1 MAEPQ
6 RETTHRCGAH
16 PYPASPLE
24 VDLRIARGARPTLL
38 PPSPRADPGAPA
50 REPELQE
57 LLGAM
62 LAPRAAAR
70 PSAAAVLRHPLFWPG
85 HARLRLLLQLS
96 DALEASEP
104 RPPAH
109 AAALTALEA
118 EALARGWLPWV
129 ERVPAE
135 LLVEAS
141 RRRGYCAGSVRA
153 LLRLLRNT
161 WHHTDELSPSP
172 VGALPPREPA
182 GFVDFWCSR
191 FPGLLPAARRHA
203 AALGLAVG
211 AYEATDAPECSAAPR
226 EAEGATVL
234 DVARRREGGVEEGGA
249 TGGGAVAGEGGGAAE
264 VHDGARDGEEA
275 GEEASEEA
283 GNEDGVCGERRGV
296 REAQAEAMVAEVGSR
311 IPGRFAQPSTELC
324 RSLYCAASEADG
336 GASLCHGERCAFA
349 HAVAELKPT
358 RHRRHPTAAHVADQV
373 ALWMVDAL
381 PQADRD
387 AADRSADAFKEL
399 YRRYCAHARHTAPPH
414 WRPVLLMMQRHRLV
428 EGLVPKAKSLD
439 GWRPGPLL
447 REPS

>member
-1 MAEPQ
+1 M
-6 RETTHRCGAH
+6 
-16 PYPASPLE
+16 
-24 VDLRIARGARPTLL
+24 
-38 PPSPRADPGAPA
+38 
-50 REPELQE
+50 
-57 LLGAM
+57 
-62 LAPRAAAR
+62 
-70 PSAAAVLRHPLFWPG
+70 LRHPLFWPG

-118 EALARGWLPWV
+118 EALALGWLPWV

>member
-1 MAEPQ
+1 M
-6 RETTHRCGAH
+6 H

-24 VDLRIARGARPTLL
+24 VDVRIARGARPTLL

-50 REPELQE
+50 RAPELHE
-57 LLGAM
+57 LLVEM

-70 PSAAAVLRHPLFWPG
+70 PSAAAVLRHTLFWPG

-96 DALEASEP
+96 DALEAPEP

-118 EALARGWLPWV
+118 EALALGWLPWA

-161 WHHTDELSPSP
+161 WHHADELSPSSSD
-172 VGALPPREPA
+172 GARMPPREPD
-182 GFVDFWCSR
+182 GFVDFWCAR
-191 FPGLLPAARRHA
+191 FPGLLAVARRHA
-203 AALGLAVG
+203 AVLGLVVG
-211 AYEATDAPECSAAPR
+211 VHAAAGVPECSSAR
-226 EAEGATVL
+226 EAEATSSH
-234 DVARRREGGVEEGGA
+234 VARREGGGEAGGGQEGGGEEGG
-249 TGGGAVAGEGGGAAE
+249 GEEGGGAIAVADSGAAV
-264 VHDGARDGEEA
+264 VHDAAWDGEEVGEEA
-275 GEEASEEA
+275 GEEAR
-283 GNEDGVCGERRGV
+283 NEDGGV
-296 REAQAEAMVAEVGSR
+296 RAGGEAQAEAVVAEVGSR

-324 RSLYCAASEADG
+324 RSLYCAAGEAGG

-349 HAVAELKPT
+349 HAVAQLKPT
-358 RHRRHPTAAHVADQV
+358 HPRRHPTDAHVADQM
-373 ALWMVDAL
+373 ALWMVNTL
-381 PQADRD
+381 PPAERD
-387 AADRSADAFKEL
+387 DSDRSADAFKEL

-414 WRPVLLMMQRHRLV
+414 WRPVLLMMQRHHLV

-447 REPS
+447 RET